1 MRIGRAIPG
10 ADALLFRHTI
20 PSRLGLIIAERNPC
34 EIALSE
40 GMESNGVKHPTH
52 EFAYSTDA
60 ISCELFA

>member
-34 EIALSE
+34 GIMRRE
-40 GMESNGVKHPTH
+40 GMAGSGVKRPPHGQKRP
-52 EFAYSTDA
+52 ERF
-60 ISCELFA
+60 